1 MTCILFLVN
10 VYLRLQ
16 NMYYK
21 MNTKFGIALMAAALV
36 VASCGGN
43 KPAETDAAH
52 NHDGD
57 AAHVHEMATPET
69 YAVNT
74 ESSVVRWEGG
84 TSGITVYS
92 HWGHIA
98 LQSGNLEV
106 SGDKITGGEFV
117 VDMTSISPLDDGYNE
132 ENTPEKLV
140 GHLSTGD
147 FFLVE
152 EHPTASFKVTSAT
165 DTELLGDLTIRG
177 VTQPETVQL
186 ENVTVNPDG
195 TISAKGNLVFDRQKY
210 GVVWAHFMKDVLL
223 KDEIALQI
231 ELVASK

>member
-1 MTCILFLVN
+1 M
-10 VYLRLQ
+10 
-16 NMYYK
+16 K
-21 MNTKFGIALMAAALV
+21 TKFGIALMAAAFV

-43 KPAETDAAH
+43 KPAETATAH
-52 NHDGD
+52 DHEDGATHDH
-57 AAHVHEMATPET
+57 ATATPET

-84 TSGITVYS
+84 TSGVTVYS

-106 SGDKITGGEFV
+106 TGDKITGGEFV
-117 VDMTSISPLDDGYNE
+117 VDMASISPKDDGYNE

-140 GHLSTGD
+140 GHLATGD

-152 EHPTASFKVTSAT
+152 EHPTASFKITSAT
-165 DTELLGDLTIRG
+165 DTELKGDLTIRG
-177 VTQPETVQL
+177 VTNEETVVL
-186 ENVTVNPDG
+186 KNATVNPDG
-195 TISAKGNLVFDRQKY
+195 TVSAKGKLVFDRQKY
-210 GVVWAHFMKDVLL
+210 GVAWAHFMKDVLL
-223 KDEIALQI
+223 KDNIELQI